1 MKKFLTFLLTC
12 VLFITSSMPVFAMTN
27 DKVSTE
33 TQVEIQFYS
42 LTVRKILNNIVILF
56 QKRNQPEGQPLFMLP

>member
-33 TQVEIQFYS
+33 TQVEIPVLQFDS
-42 LTVRKILNNIVILF
+42 KEDLNNIVILF

>member
-33 TQVEIQFYS
+33 TQVEIPVLQFDS
-42 LTVRKILNNIVILF
+42 KEDF
-56 QKRNQPEGQPLFMLP
+56 E

>member
-33 TQVEIQFYS
+33 TQVEFYS